1 MIKVHIYD
9 LDGTISNDAWR
20 KGKLPDYDAYHAFLG
35 YDKIMNLRQ
44 IQCSFE
50 AGNDIVICTARPAKF
65 EEATLTWLAKHNIE
79 FALMLMRK
87 DDDKRSAVEVKF
99 DQVKILRDK
108 GYEIDAAF
116 DDREDVCRMYASQ
129 GIRAFLLDER
139 ETPERVIYEL
149 RDISPPHPADVLE
162 KVAATMRERNKA
174 YKDSYI
180 QHGDIM
186 ATLFPNGIELVTP
199 EDFAMFGIMNMMVS
213 KLYRFAAS
221 DMLHVDSVHDLCAY
235 SAIAEFLLTKDSL

>member
-1 MIKVHIYD
+1 MPKIHIFD

-20 KGKLPDYDAYHAFLG
+20 KGKLPDYDDYHAFLG
-35 YDKIMNLRQ
+35 YDAIMNLRQ
-44 IQCSFE
+44 IQASFE

-65 EEATLTWLAKHNIE
+65 DRPTIDWLAKHNIE

-116 DDREDVCRMYASQ
+116 DDREDVCRMYAAQ

-139 ETPERVIYEL
+139 ETPEQVTYEL

-162 KVAATMRERNKA
+162 KVAATLRERGA
-174 YKDSYI
+174 TYKNTYEI
-180 QHGDIM
+180 HGDVM
-186 ATLFPNGIELVTP
+186 AALFPEGMQLNTAA
-199 EDFAMFGIMNMMVS
+199 DFEIFGLMNAIVG
-213 KLYRFAAS
+213 KVCRFAAT
-221 DMLHVDSVHDLCAY
+221 DMTHIDSVHDLAGY
-235 SAIAEFLLTKDSL
+235 AALAEFVLERDK